1 MHGGKMT
8 MSERNLPTFTII
20 IPVRNG
26 GNYLKQC
33 VESIL
38 AQTYTNFE
46 LVLLDNAS
54 DDTSVEY
61 ISDLEQSQEKVKVF
75 RSLEFLTI
83 EKNWARI
90 LSIPKKEFI
99 TIIGHD
105 DILHPHFL
113 SDIATLINDFP
124 EANLYST
131 HFNLIDSQGNTIRPC
146 RPIPKFEAAHEYLAA
161 RLCDLRDSFG
171 TGFVMRSKD
180 YDAVGGVP
188 LFPNLLY
195 ADDSL
200 WLKLIKKDGVKITS
214 SNTNFSY
221 RLHEGSTSGKPNKV
235 LLFNALINYLEFLR
249 VEATSHNEIDQVIKR
264 YSDKYISAR
273 CKDYFFSL
281 DIQHKEYSIELGK
294 IKSIMKMYGC
304 SETVEAWEATRN
316 PYNHALKA
324 RINRMLERIKNIILN
339 TKKEN

>member
-1 MHGGKMT
+1 
-8 MSERNLPTFTII
+8 MSERSLPTFTII

-26 GNYLKQC
+26 GNYLQQC

-38 AQTYTNFE
+38 TQTYTNFE

-54 DDTSVEY
+54 DDTSVKY
-61 ISDLEQSQEKVKVF
+61 IAHLEQSHKNVKVF

-90 LSIPKKEFI
+90 LNIPKKEFI

-105 DILHPHFL
+105 DIFHPHFL
-113 SDIATLINDFP
+113 SDVATLISDFP
-124 EANLYST
+124 KGSLYST

-146 RPIPKFEAAHEYLAA
+146 KPIPKFEAAHEYLAS
-161 RLCDLRDSFG
+161 RLCELRDSFG

-180 YDAVGGVP
+180 YDDVGGIP

-200 WLKLIKKDGVKITS
+200 WLKLLKDSVKITS
-214 SNTNFSY
+214 SNISFSY
-221 RLHEGSTSGKPNKV
+221 RLHENSTSGKPNKV
-235 LLFNALINYLEFLR
+235 LLFNALITYLEFLR
-249 VEATSHNEIDQVIKR
+249 GEAARNNKIDQVIKR

-273 CKDYFFSL
+273 CKEYFFSL
-281 DIQHKEYSIELGK
+281 DTKQQDYGIEVGK
-294 IKSIMKMYGC
+294 IKSLM
-304 SETVEAWEATRN
+304 ETYDCTEKVEDWQATRRA
-316 PYNHALKA
+316 YSHALKA
-324 RINRMLERIKNIILN
+324 QINRMFKLIK
-339 TKKEN
+339 K

>member
-1 MHGGKMT
+1 MHGEKMT
-8 MSERNLPTFTII
+8 ISKLSLPTFTII

-54 DDTSVEY
+54 NDTSVEY
-61 ISDLEQSQEKVKVF
+61 ISYLEQSQEKVKVF
-75 RSLEFLTI
+75 RSLKFLTI

-90 LSIPKKEFI
+90 LTIPKKEFL

-105 DILHPHFL
+105 DKFHPHFL
-113 SDIATLINDFP
+113 SDVATLISDFP
-124 EANLYST
+124 EGALYST
-131 HFNLIDSQGNTIRPC
+131 HFNLIDSEGSTIRPC
-146 RPIPKFEAAHEYLAA
+146 KPIPKFEAAHEYLAS

-180 YDAVGGVP
+180 YDEVGGIP

-200 WLKLIKKDGVKITS
+200 WLKLVKDGVKITS
-214 SNTNFSY
+214 SNISFSY
-221 RLHEGSTSGKPNKV
+221 RLHESSTSGKPNKA
-235 LLFNALINYLEFLR
+235 LLFNALVTYLEFLR
-249 VEATSHNEIDQVIKR
+249 DEAVHNNKIDQVIKR

-273 CKDYFFSL
+273 CEEYFFSL
-281 DIQHKEYSIELGK
+281 DTQHKEYSIEVGK
-294 IKSIMKMYGC
+294 IKSTMKMYDC
-304 SETVEAWEATRN
+304 SEKLESWQAIQNSYMHV
-316 PYNHALKA
+316 LKA
-324 RINRMLERIKNIILN
+324 RINRILKRIK
-339 TKKEN
+339 TKA

>member
-1 MHGGKMT
+1 
-8 MSERNLPTFTII
+8 MSERSLPTFTII

-26 GNYLKQC
+26 GNYLEQC

-38 AQTYTNFE
+38 AQTYVHFE

-61 ISDLEQSQEKVKVF
+61 ISQLEQSQEKVKVF

-90 LSIPKKEFI
+90 LSVPKKEFL

-105 DILHPHFL
+105 DIFHPHFL
-113 SDIATLINDFP
+113 SDVATLINDFP
-124 EANLYST
+124 EATLYST
-131 HFNLIDSQGNTIRPC
+131 HFNLIDSQGNIIRPC
-146 RPIPKFEAAHEYLAA
+146 KPIPKFEAAHEYLAS
-161 RLCDLRDSFG
+161 RLCELRDSFG

-180 YDAVGGVP
+180 YDEVGGIP

-200 WLKLIKKDGVKITS
+200 WLKLIKDGVKITS
-214 SNTNFSY
+214 SNISFSY
-221 RLHEGSTSGKPNKV
+221 RLHESSTSGKPNKV
-235 LLFNALINYLEFLR
+235 LLFNALITYLEFLR
-249 VEATSHNEIDQVIKR
+249 SEAARNNKIDYVIKR

-273 CKDYFFSL
+273 CKEYFFSL
-281 DIQHKEYSIELGK
+281 DTKKQEYSIEVGK
-294 IKSIMKMYGC
+294 IKSIMETYDC
-304 SETVEAWEATRN
+304 SEKIEDWKTIRSS
-316 PYNHALKA
+316 YNHALKA
-324 RINRMLERIKNIILN
+324 RINCMLKLIKNI
-339 TKKEN
+339 KP

>member
-1 MHGGKMT
+1 MP
-8 MSERNLPTFTII
+8 ERSLPTFTII

-38 AQTYTNFE
+38 AQSYINFE

-54 DDTSVEY
+54 NDTSVEY
-61 ISDLEQSQEKVKVF
+61 ISSLEQSQEKVKVF

-124 EANLYST
+124 EANLYSS

-180 YDAVGGVP
+180 YDDVGGIP

-195 ADDSL
+195 ADDCL
-200 WLKLIKKDGVKITS
+200 WLKLIKDGVKITS
-214 SNTNFSY
+214 SNTSFSY
-221 RLHEGSTSGKPNKV
+221 RLHESSTSGKPNKL
-235 LLFNALINYLEFLR
+235 LLFNALITYLEFLR
-249 VEATSHNEIDQVIKR
+249 VEAANHNEIDQVIKR

-273 CKDYFFSL
+273 CKEYFFSL
-281 DIQHKEYSIELGK
+281 DPKQKEYGIEVAK
-294 IKSIMKMYGC
+294 IKSIMQIYNY
-304 SETVEAWEATRN
+304 SEKIEAWQTARDS
-316 PYNHALKA
+316 YNHALKA
-324 RINRMLERIKNIILN
+324 RINRMLKRIKNINLN
-339 TKKEN
+339 NKKEN